1 MQTDQTG
8 LPVKLLSIPN
18 KAKPFKISLQTGY
31 KWQLV
36 FEKKIY
42 FIEKKNLL
50 FKKGSGKIRNFSSQ
64 VTYFFFVC
72 LCTYI

>member
-42 FIEKKNLL
+42 FIEKKKSL
-50 FKKGSGKIRNFSSQ
+50 I
-64 VTYFFFVC
+64 
-72 LCTYI
+72 